1 MMETPI
7 MEMLTE
13 EEYQLILDLKVE
25 QDYHKSYTAYR
36 AYRVNVGEMSPVRQL
51 EFNRAVYIE
60 RITPIGVGVEFW
72 VRIRLNDEHPDVKA
86 IIDAMEL
93 L

>member
-1 MMETPI
+1 MMI
-7 MEMLTE
+7 LLTE
-13 EEYQLILDLKVE
+13 EESQLILDLKVK
-25 QDYHKSYTAYR
+25 QDYHKSYT

-51 EFNRAVYIE
+51 EFKRAVYIE

>member
-1 MMETPI
+1 M

-13 EEYQLILDLKVE
+13 EEYQLILDLKVK
-25 QDYHKSYTAYR
+25 QSYHKSYTAYR
-36 AYRVNVGEMSPVRQL
+36 VDVGEMGPVHQL
-51 EFNRAVYIE
+51 EFKRAVYIE

-86 IIDAMEL
+86 IIDALEL